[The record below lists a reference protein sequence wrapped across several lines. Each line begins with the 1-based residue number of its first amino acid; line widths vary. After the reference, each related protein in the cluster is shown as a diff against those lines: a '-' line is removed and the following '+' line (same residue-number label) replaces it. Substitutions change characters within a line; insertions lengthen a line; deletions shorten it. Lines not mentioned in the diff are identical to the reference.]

1 MQAVPTAVLREELAE
16 IIERDNRRA
25 AFQSYEEA
33 AVRICDALC
42 AALKAGD

>member
-1 MQAVPTAVLREELAE
+1 LPMHP
-16 IIERDNRRA
+16 
-25 AFQSYEEA
+25 YMPEEA